1 MASFLWFAN
10 ICGLISFSISGFI
23 TGRNRQNEFNSVIS
37 AVLTTFAGGAV
48 LRDMLLLGIV
58 PAALVDRTELY
69 ICIGIAAILQ
79 LKALANPSE
88 YITITKSPIFHA
100 CMLVADALGC
110 GSYLTS
116 GINKGIM
123 FGLPSYCCVA
133 AGIFPA
139 VGGGVFAQIWVGV
152 PIWKAITKDP
162 LYKVM
167 VIILSTRYYQL
178 IRLGKDT
185 VNTQA
190 GIIFATMLL
199 CILRALTEYFV
210 HKSDELCR
218 HFAQIQ
224 DSSIFPYLPVNLEVQ
239 YCFAYR
245 GIEVRY
251 VRFHYLN
258 RAFRIKYH
266 MLLH

>member
-1 MASFLWFAN
+1 MNGLLSISN
-10 ICGLISFSISGFI
+10 ICGLVSFSIAGFI
-23 TGRNRQNEFNSVIS
+23 TGRNHRNRFSFVI
-37 AVLTTFAGGAV
+37 AALLTTFAGGAF

-58 PAALVDRTELY
+58 PAVLIDRTELY
-69 ICIGIAAILQ
+69 TCIAIAVNLQ
-79 LKALANPSE
+79 IRAFANPSE
-88 YITITKSPIFHA
+88 FIAITNSSAFQVA
-100 CMLVADALGC
+100 MLVADALGC
-110 GSYLTS
+110 GSYLTA

-123 FGLPSYCCVA
+123 FGLPCYFCVA

-162 LYKVM
+162 LYKIM

-178 IRLGKDT
+178 IRLGENT
-185 VNTQA
+185 VNAQA
-190 GIIFATMLL
+190 EIIIATMLL
-199 CILRALTEYFV
+199 CILRALTEHFI

-224 DSSIFPYLPVNLEVQ
+224 DSSMFLYLPATREVHH
-239 YCFAYR
+239 CFEYR
-245 GIEVRY
+245 GIEVRN